1 MILMKNMNN
10 NLFLFLVLVFALLSG
25 CSTVRSDS
33 HSQPVDQTLHP
44 VDCTKNAKREECLAV
59 ANMDKKAQK
68 KTVKSDQSE
77 QADRRAKSMKVVENK
92 KINDDKA
99 KAKSDVPPV
108 APVSAVESKPDLA
121 TQKKIEKDKRDK
133 AFTESMD
140 CVRNNI
146 GAKDDI
152 RSPVRAVAYD
162 LAVLCRK
169 TGVSVDSVAN
179 AAIPLVSQTRVLK
192 KTK

>member
-1 MILMKNMNN
+1 MKNMNN
-10 NLFLFLVLVFALLSG
+10 NVFLVLVFALLSG
-25 CSTVRSDS
+25 CSTVKSD
-33 HSQPVDQTLHP
+33 HTSQPVDQTLHP

-59 ANMDKKAQK
+59 ANMDKKTQK
-68 KTVKSDQSE
+68 KTAKSDQSE
-77 QADRRAKSMKVVENK
+77 SIDRRAKSTKAAESK
-92 KINDDKA
+92 KLSDDKA
-99 KAKSDVPPV
+99 KAKSEVPPV
-108 APVSAVESKPDLA
+108 APVNAVESKPDLA
-121 TQKKIEKDKRDK
+121 TQKKMDKDKRDK
-133 AFTESMD
+133 AFAESMD
-140 CVRNNI
+140 CVKNNI

-179 AAIPLVSQTRVLK
+179 ATIPLVSQTRVLK

>member
-1 MILMKNMNN
+1 MNKNI
-10 NLFLFLVLVFALLSG
+10 FLVLVFILLSG
-25 CSTVRSDS
+25 CSTVKSD
-33 HSQPVDQTLHP
+33 HTSQLADQTLHP

-77 QADRRAKSMKVVENK
+77 QADRRVKSTKAVENK
-92 KINDDKA
+92 KISDDKA
-99 KAKSDVPPV
+99 KAKSDVTS
-108 APVSAVESKPDLA
+108 AALVSAVESKPDLA
-121 TQKKIEKDKRDK
+121 TQKKIDKDKRDK
-133 AFTESMD
+133 AFAESMD
-140 CVRNNI
+140 CVKNNI

-152 RSPVRAVAYD
+152 RSSVRAVAYD